1 MNEENI
7 VENWLKSLHLGQYAQ
22 SFIDNGYDDL
32 EICKQIGEPDLDAI
46 GVSDATH
53 RQQILRAVRVL
64 LEHGGTA
71 VYFTLE
77 ENARHGLD
85 PVESVKEALAKEKEA
100 IRAAHSPAKKY
111 LDEYEEGKA
120 EFVRFPK
127 MQLKMIIRDKL
138 VRDGIRLSTQPYTNP
153 DGSRGHLESLAG
165 LYAEELRTHYRDV
178 IDRLEELRK
187 RRVAIDFPPLPL
199 DSDNLGLKVP
209 HNFKPG
215 KYSPS
220 SCLSDHEEDN
230 IYSLYQCPYAA
241 TCSRTQRCLSPRSR
255 YFYEPCPFPAEGGKE
270 ESSEHIKKRG
280 GLGKLFRSLG
290 SKKDKPSNKPGKPHL
305 LHLTQK
311 PHAKIPRLPPG
322 NVLLGDEE
330 RLQLMLL
337 VRDGFLTMEQAVQ
350 KIRHREA
357 ERSKEKSLQQ
367 PGKNE
372 VITEFGKRVFW
383 SPPGSKRRQP
393 RSTAVF
399 YPEMTTTCVG
409 NHIYY
414 EPPDDL
420 DWEVEDIV
428 ESKPAEVRSD
438 LRPYTPEEFT
448 SAILARSCAA
458 GEGEGVATSTTTNQT
473 SGALPTA
480 CCGPSTREESK
491 IAECDYTSSPVM
503 GRRCKGN
510 IVGRL
515 KNMTNRTSYS
525 TSEEGHSQSSD
536 YEEQE
541 DNDNKLELQSR
552 EVQSRSSSSSWAGRV
567 RDLHRD
573 VKRRISRL
581 RSTRGSTPDNEV
593 SQENAESHEAVIRPG
608 SSVESI
614 PSGSGSHSSLQA
626 PTPTSSNRSST
637 SAGEDDGTP
646 FIGPLIGRAR
656 AIVDYTPSPYDKD
669 ALAFKKG
676 DIIDI
681 IAKNKTG
688 IWVGMAH
695 GRVGHFKFINVEELP
710 CEGKTRRRHRHSSE
724 KPLISNK
731 PESLH
736 DLLKQLDLQDY
747 MNVFVLNGYEDLD
760 TLKEIEKEDLDSLGI
775 HNPDHSQKLLRAI
788 ELLQDYDGDAQ
799 TQDGE
804 YQEENQ
810 KSSPR
815 DSGCYASNE
824 NLIHKETVLPQNW
837 LTTTENE
844 DNEVS
849 QSESGIQSSEG
860 PESGAMINNLDSN
873 SISGECNSSTFLIS
887 NETPSS
893 NEHVEGGLP
902 MTNYNIPPHFSFDTP
917 VSYEQEVN
925 IPARNQDSVLCS
937 ERDKIYDKRHSS
949 RSAGA
954 SVTYGSGRNSD
965 SAFSEYFKMNG
976 RSERVLS
983 EPNCKVSHLLSSHSS
998 LANSILHSRIE
1009 SGENYRDIYCS
1020 HSKNSIIY
1028 SRQTSE
1034 SLSMDIFT
1042 KNSKSASLPRNK
1054 SQNSDSSNNPPVQK
1068 HSFFESKKSKKSNQR
1083 KASLQPVARS
1093 PCPPPLSILLAVT
1106 DKLEEECIDLCEEP
1120 YTDKM
1125 GFCGIPPALVQ
1136 RYAEE
1141 LHQDVYDVAQALDQ
1155 TRTNAL
1161 QMRGHRAVPND
1172 FLGDSCLDPVLEANY
1187 NSVTDW
1193 LVSLGLPMYDNL
1205 LKLAGYN
1212 HLSRVATI
1220 RTTDLQDCG
1229 ITNAQHIR
1237 LLTSAI
1243 SVLHLH
1249 ANPSEQR
1256 YNSSE

>member
-7 VENWLKSLHLGQYAQ
+7 VENWLKSLHLGRYAQ

-85 PVESVKEALAKEKEA
+85 PTDSIKEALVKEKEA

-111 LDEYEEGKA
+111 VDEYEEGKA

-178 IDRLEELRK
+178 LDRLEELRK

-199 DSDNLGLKVP
+199 DSDNLGLKAP

-255 YFYEPCPFPAEGGKE
+255 YFYEPCPFPAEGGKDD
-270 ESSEHIKKRG
+270 SSEHIKKRG

-311 PHAKIPRLPPG
+311 PHAKIPRLPTG

-357 ERSKEKSLQQ
+357 ERSKEKTLQQ
-367 PGKNE
+367 QGKSEVKNEKCYFNIIYLNEFETYNSAFQPFHTCGLAKIGIILCGLSEGLVNTLFSEGGKDDSSEHIKKRGGLGKLFRSLGSKKDKPSNKPGKPHLLHLTQKPHAKIPRLPTGNVLLGDE
-372 VITEFGKRVFW
+372 ERLQLMLLVRDGFLTMEQAVQKVISEFGKRVFW

-428 ESKPAEVRSD
+428 ESKPTEVRAD

-458 GEGEGVATSTTTNQT
+458 GEGEGVAATTITNQT
-473 SGALPTA
+473 SGALPTTA
-480 CCGPSTREESK
+480 CCGPTIREESK
-491 IAECDYTSSPVM
+491 HAECDYASSPIM

-515 KNMTNRTSYS
+515 KNITNRTSYS
-525 TSEEGHSQSSD
+525 TSEETHSQSSD

-541 DNDNKLELQSR
+541 DNENKLELQSR
-552 EVQSRSSSSSWAGRV
+552 DVQNRSSSSWAGRV

-593 SQENAESHEAVIRPG
+593 TQENTESHEAVIRPG

-637 SAGEDDGTP
+637 SAGEDDNAP
-646 FIGPLIGRAR
+646 FVGPLIGKAR
-656 AIVDYTPSPYDKD
+656 ALVDYTPSPYDKD

-676 DIIDI
+676 DVIDI

-695 GRVGHFKFINVEELP
+695 GKVGHFKFINVEELP
-710 CEGKTRRRHRHSSE
+710 CEGRTRRRRRHSSE
-724 KPLISNK
+724 KPLITSK
-731 PESLH
+731 PDSLH
-736 DLLKQLDLQDY
+736 DLLKQLGLQDY

-775 HNPDHSQKLLRAI
+775 HNPDHSHKLLRAI
-788 ELLQDYDGDAQ
+788 ELLQDYDG
-799 TQDGE
+799 E
-804 YQEENQ
+804 
-810 KSSPR
+810 
-815 DSGCYASNE
+815 
-824 NLIHKETVLPQNW
+824 
-837 LTTTENE
+837 
-844 DNEVS
+844 
-849 QSESGIQSSEG
+849 
-860 PESGAMINNLDSN
+860 
-873 SISGECNSSTFLIS
+873 
-887 NETPSS
+887 
-893 NEHVEGGLP
+893 
-902 MTNYNIPPHFSFDTP
+902 
-917 VSYEQEVN
+917 
-925 IPARNQDSVLCS
+925 
-937 ERDKIYDKRHSS
+937 
-949 RSAGA
+949 
-954 SVTYGSGRNSD
+954 
-965 SAFSEYFKMNG
+965 
-976 RSERVLS
+976 
-983 EPNCKVSHLLSSHSS
+983 
-998 LANSILHSRIE
+998 ILHI
-1009 SGENYRDIYCS
+1009 
-1020 HSKNSIIY
+1020 
-1028 SRQTSE
+1028 
-1034 SLSMDIFT
+1034 
-1042 KNSKSASLPRNK
+1042 
-1054 SQNSDSSNNPPVQK
+1054 
-1068 HSFFESKKSKKSNQR
+1068 
-1083 KASLQPVARS
+1083 
-1093 PCPPPLSILLAVT
+1093 
-1106 DKLEEECIDLCEEP
+1106 
-1120 YTDKM
+1120 
-1125 GFCGIPPALVQ
+1125 
-1136 RYAEE
+1136 
-1141 LHQDVYDVAQALDQ
+1141 
-1155 TRTNAL
+1155 
-1161 QMRGHRAVPND
+1161 
-1172 FLGDSCLDPVLEANY
+1172 
-1187 NSVTDW
+1187 
-1193 LVSLGLPMYDNL
+1193 NL
-1205 LKLAGYN
+1205 LKVY
-1212 HLSRVATI
+1212 
-1220 RTTDLQDCG
+1220 Q
-1229 ITNAQHIR
+1229 
-1237 LLTSAI
+1237 
-1243 SVLHLH
+1243 
-1249 ANPSEQR
+1249 
-1256 YNSSE
+1256 